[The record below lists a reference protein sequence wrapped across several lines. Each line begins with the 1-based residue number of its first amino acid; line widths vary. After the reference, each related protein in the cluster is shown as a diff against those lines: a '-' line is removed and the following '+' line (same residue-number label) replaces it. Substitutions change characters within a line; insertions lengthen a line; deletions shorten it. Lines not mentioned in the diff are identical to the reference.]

1 MELMNEN
8 AAAKYLGLSVKTLQS
23 WRVKEVGPEY
33 VKMGA
38 AVRYAKEILDLYV
51 KQNIIRPE
59 E

>member
-23 WRVKEVGPEY
+23 WRFKKIGPEY